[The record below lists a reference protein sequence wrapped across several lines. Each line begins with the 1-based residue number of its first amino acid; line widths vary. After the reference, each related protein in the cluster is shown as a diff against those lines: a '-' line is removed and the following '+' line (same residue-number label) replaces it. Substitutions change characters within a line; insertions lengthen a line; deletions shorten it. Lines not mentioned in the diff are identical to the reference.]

1 LAAGRA
7 NPDHH
12 PARAVLALDP
22 TINNEEVSMN
32 TLVTERPLA
41 AGAYGSSAEST
52 QSAVSWAAIFSGA
65 VVAAAVS
72 LILVALGSAL
82 GLSSISPWAGGASA
96 TTFTVMAAI
105 WLVVTQWV
113 AAGFGG
119 YLTGRLRTKW
129 VATHTHEVF
138 FRDTAHGFVAWALAT
153 VLTVGLLVSA
163 SASLASGGARL
174 AGAAGSAAAVA
185 GPRNGAPAGSYDLDV
200 LFRGGSPDSGPA
212 GGADPRGEAMRIL
225 ANGLGNGADVAADDR
240 AYLASLVSART
251 GISPADAQAR
261 VDNFIQ
267 RSKVAMDSARK
278 ASAAAALF
286 TALSMLVGAF
296 IACVAAAL
304 GGSRRDLNAGLN
316 VTAGF

>member
-1 LAAGRA
+1 
-7 NPDHH
+7 
-12 PARAVLALDP
+12 
-22 TINNEEVSMN
+22 MN
-32 TLVTERPLA
+32 TLVTERGALA
-41 AGAYGSSAEST
+41 PGAYGTSPESS
-52 QSAVSWAAIFSGA
+52 QSAVSWAAIIGGA

-82 GLSSISPWAGGASA
+82 GLSAISPWSGGASA
-96 TTFTVMAAI
+96 TTFTVMTAI
-105 WLVVTQWV
+105 WLIVTQWV

-153 VLTVGLLVSA
+153 VLTAALLVSA
-163 SASLASGGARL
+163 ASSVAAGGARL
-174 AGAAGSAAAVA
+174 AGTAGASAAIA
-185 GPRNGAPAGSYDLDV
+185 GAHPGGPPGSYELDV
-200 LFRGGSPDSGPA
+200 LFRGSSPDSGPA
-212 GGADPRGEAMRIL
+212 AGADPRAEAMRIL
-225 ANGLGNGADVAADDR
+225 ANDLGAGSDVAADDR

-251 GISPADAQAR
+251 GIPQAEAQVR
-261 VDNFIQ
+261 VENFIA
-267 RSKVAMDSARK
+267 RSKAAMDSARK

-304 GGSRRDLNAGLN
+304 GGSRRDLNASLK
-316 VTAGF
+316 

>member
-1 LAAGRA
+1 
-7 NPDHH
+7 
-12 PARAVLALDP
+12 
-22 TINNEEVSMN
+22 MN
-32 TLVTERPLA
+32 TLVTERGALA
-41 AGAYGSSAEST
+41 SGTHGASPESS
-52 QSAVSWAAIFSGA
+52 QSAVSWAAIIGGA

-82 GLSSISPWAGGASA
+82 GLSAISPWSGGASA
-96 TTFTVMAAI
+96 TTFTVMTAI
-105 WLVVTQWV
+105 WLIVTQWL

-153 VLTVGLLVSA
+153 LLTAALLVSA
-163 SASLASGGARL
+163 ASSVAAGGARL
-174 AGAAGSAAAVA
+174 AGAAGASAAMA
-185 GPRNGAPAGSYDLDV
+185 GPRAGGPPGSYDLDV
-200 LFRGGSPDSGPA
+200 LFRGSSPESGPA
-212 GGADPRGEAMRIL
+212 AGVDPRGEAMRIL
-225 ANGLGNGADVAADDR
+225 ANDLGAGSDVAADDR

-251 GISPADAQAR
+251 GIPQADAQAR
-261 VDNFIQ
+261 VENFIA
-267 RSKVAMDSARK
+267 RSKAAMDSARR

-304 GGSRRDLNAGLN
+304 GGSRRDLNASLM
-316 VTAGF
+316 